1 MIAVVGVLAVYA
13 LTGYCI
19 LAWAGID
26 RPALAPA
33 TGLAAIGI
41 LLATAE
47 TAGIEVDRQTLGLIV
62 VALLLITEFR
72 GRLGRR
78 APRPTLPASILA
90 AWIALQAAIAA
101 RTPLGG
107 FDGLVTWAYKAHALL
122 AYGTPDSPPFDRVL
136 NPGPHPEY
144 PILWPALQANAL
156 QLNHG
161 YDDAVLRAHALV
173 ALGCLL
179 LGAYALLG
187 DRCGR
192 WWALAFLGPFAASP
206 VVIANASAGNA
217 DAILAGLLAITL
229 VATFR
234 GLTADDDR
242 RLLLVAGLFAAAAV
256 LTKNEGL
263 LGVVA
268 ILAAAAIV
276 TRRRAVLLLAAAA
289 AVAYLPWRIFRASHD
304 LTDPDFTVGGGHLRD
319 RLHELPGIIA
329 TIAGRVLAPTAWGV
343 ATIVAIVL
351 LAVVPGRLRVLAV
364 AWAALLGAGL
374 TLSYLATSLEPGVR
388 LTRNAERTTLQL
400 VLGLLCLAALALRR
414 RDSA

>member
-1 MIAVVGVLAVYA
+1 
-13 LTGYCI
+13 
-19 LAWAGID
+19 
-26 RPALAPA
+26 
-33 TGLAAIGI
+33 
-41 LLATAE
+41 
-47 TAGIEVDRQTLGLIV
+47 
-62 VALLLITEFR
+62 
-72 GRLGRR
+72 
-78 APRPTLPASILA
+78 
-90 AWIALQAAIAA
+90 
-101 RTPLGG
+101 
-107 FDGLVTWAYKAHALL
+107 
-122 AYGTPDSPPFDRVL
+122 
-136 NPGPHPEY
+136 
-144 PILWPALQANAL
+144 
-156 QLNHG
+156 
-161 YDDAVLRAHALV
+161 VLRAHALV

-234 GLTADDDR
+234 DLTADDDR

-329 TIAGRVLAPTAWGV
+329 TIAGRVLAPTAWGA